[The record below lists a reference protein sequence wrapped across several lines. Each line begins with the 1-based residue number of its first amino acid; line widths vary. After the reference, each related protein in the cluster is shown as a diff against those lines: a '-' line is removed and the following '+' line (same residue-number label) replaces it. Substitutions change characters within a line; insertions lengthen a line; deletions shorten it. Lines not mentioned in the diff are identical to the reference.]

1 MLYSFSLLYKFTFLI
16 SLENYIN
23 IQSETDVMQVVLEK
37 RPKSPIIIEGF
48 PGFGLIGTIT
58 TEFLIKHL
66 DAQLIGYIR
75 MEEVPPV
82 VPVHQGKAIE
92 PVGVFYAAK
101 ENIVI
106 VHALTSV
113 QGFEW
118 ELAKD
123 ILQMAKDL
131 KAKEIISLEGVGSNN
146 SSAEGL
152 DSRTFYVGNNKKLK
166 MIKNIQ
172 PLREGII
179 MGVTGALML
188 HKDFP
193 ITCIFAETHSALP
206 DSRASA
212 NIIRILDEVLNLKI
226 DFKPLL
232 DKAEEFE
239 ENIKQLL
246 TKAKKATDTHQQKT
260 QNYFG

>member
-1 MLYSFSLLYKFTFLI
+1 MRI
-16 SLENYIN
+16 
-23 IQSETDVMQVVLEK
+23 VLEK
-37 RPKSPIIIEGF
+37 RPKSPTIIEGF

-66 DAQLIGYIR
+66 DAQQIGYIR

-92 PVGVFYAAK
+92 PVGIFYAPK
-101 ENIVI
+101 ENLVI
-106 VHALTSV
+106 LHALTSV
-113 QGFEW
+113 AGFEW

-131 KAKEIISLEGVGSNN
+131 KAKEIISIEGVGSNN
-146 SSAEGL
+146 PESE
-152 DSRTFYVGNNKKLK
+152 DSRTFYLGNNKKLK
-166 MIKNIQ
+166 SVKNIQ
-172 PLREGII
+172 PLKEGII
-179 MGVTGALML
+179 MGVTGALLL

-193 ITCIFAETHSALP
+193 ISCIFAETHSALP

-212 NIIRILDEVLNLKI
+212 NIMRILDQVLGL
-226 DFKPLL
+226 DVDVKPLL
-232 DKAEEFE
+232 EKAEEFE
-239 ENIKQLL
+239 EKIKDLL
-246 TKAKKATDTHQQKT
+246 TKAKKAGDTHQQKT